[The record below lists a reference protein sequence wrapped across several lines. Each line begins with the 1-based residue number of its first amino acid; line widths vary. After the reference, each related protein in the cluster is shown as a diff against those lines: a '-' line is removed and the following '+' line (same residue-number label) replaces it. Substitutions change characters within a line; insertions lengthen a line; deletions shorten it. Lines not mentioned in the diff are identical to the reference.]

1 MYVRERVD
9 DKRCNCNFTIK
20 TKSTM
25 DASSS
30 SSLSL
35 SLYCPALV
43 KTQHVALSSAADVAY
58 FYAPVSIN
66 FLR

>member
-1 MYVRERVD
+1 MISAASATLRS
-9 DKRCNCNFTIK
+9 KR
-20 TKSTM
+20 SRQW
-25 DASSS
+25 APHLPP
-30 SSLSL
+30 LSL